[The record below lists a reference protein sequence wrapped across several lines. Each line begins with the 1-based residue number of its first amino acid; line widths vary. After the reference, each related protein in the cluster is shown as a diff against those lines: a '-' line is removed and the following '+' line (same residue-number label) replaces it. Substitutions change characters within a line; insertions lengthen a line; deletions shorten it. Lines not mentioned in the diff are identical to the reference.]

1 MANEKRTSLLEALE
15 RVCNV
20 DVDAIDPKDST
31 KMPFQPHN
39 QTSNQVICC
48 NTMLQPEYRDIFL
61 ENVKKYGS
69 QGWEEVFNRVS
80 VQFCA
85 DNRKNITGRVLVQ
98 VSPSHVHD
106 KQQVLDQ
113 CHAYDRAF
121 RDHGITRDQYA
132 IKIASTGPGL
142 AAAKI
147 LTEEGIRTLG
157 TSMFSLPQAIAASQ
171 AGCLFVSPYLNE
183 VAAYE
188 DDSLMHK
195 GDDPAMTHPM
205 APRLVHILETYAK
218 MYQATGKD
226 QPLIV
231 IASNA
236 NIGEIIA
243 TAELGCQHIT
253 ILAHHLEELQNTTF
267 DDTARSRYPFL
278 KDPPPKRQ
286 APYYKDFKTR
296 DRLQGH
302 MKIDPLIGPTWDGNF
317 ASNET
322 DWLANDGEAL
332 SKAIEADSA
341 VVKKLK
347 DVFKA
352 FGDADV
358 KAKAAIESEIANL
371 KG

>member
-1 MANEKRTSLLEALE
+1 MSNEKRTSLLEALS

-20 DVDAIDPKDST
+20 DVDAIDPKVST
-31 KMPFQPHN
+31 KMPFKPHN

-48 NTMLQPEYRDIFL
+48 NTMLEPEYRDIFL
-61 ENVKKYGS
+61 GDVKK
-69 QGWEEVFNRVS
+69 
-80 VQFCA
+80 
-85 DNRKNITGRVLVQ
+85 
-98 VSPSHVHD
+98 
-106 KQQVLDQ
+106 
-113 CHAYDRAF
+113 
-121 RDHGITRDQYA
+121 DHGITRDQYA

-147 LTEEGIRTLG
+147 LTEQGIKTLG

-218 MYQATGKD
+218 MYQTTGKD

-253 ILAHHLEELQNTTF
+253 ILAHHLEELQEMTF
-267 DDTARSRYPFL
+267 DDTVLSKYPFL

-286 APYYKDFKTR
+286 APHYKDFKTR

-302 MKIDPLIGPTWDGNF
+302 MKIDPLIGPTWDGKF
-317 ASNET
+317 ASTEK

-332 SKAIEADSA
+332 SKAIEADPA

-358 KAKAAIESEIANL
+358 KAKAAIENEIANL
-371 KG
+371 KD

>member
-1 MANEKRTSLLEALE
+1 MSNEKHTSLLEALE

-20 DVDAIDPKDST
+20 DVDAIDPKVST
-31 KMPFQPHN
+31 KIPFKPHN
-39 QTSNQVICC
+39 QTSNQ
-48 NTMLQPEYRDIFL
+48 
-61 ENVKKYGS
+61 
-69 QGWEEVFNRVS
+69 S

-157 TSMFSLPQAIAASQ
+157 TSMFSLPLAIAASQ

-188 DDSLMHK
+188 DDFLMHK
-195 GDDPAMTHPM
+195 RDDPAMTHPM

-218 MYQATGKD
+218 MYQTTGKD

-243 TAELGCQHIT
+243 TAELGCQPIT
-253 ILAHHLEELQNTTF
+253 ILAHHLEELQKTTF
-267 DDTARSRYPFL
+267 DDTAYPFL

-286 APYYKDFKTR
+286 APSYKDFKTR

-302 MKIDPLIGPTWDGNF
+302 MKIDPLIGPTWDGKF
-317 ASNET
+317 ASTET

-332 SKAIEADSA
+332 SKAIEADPA

-352 FGDADV
+352 FGDTDV

-371 KG
+371 KD